1 MLYEVHLPLAEALAE
16 CLDMSGAKRM
26 MDLGGGSGV
35 LSLALLRSYPNLTA
49 LVVDIANVCAAGRE
63 IAAEQAMEARLTFR
77 AADYEQDKLP
87 SGFHLVLECD
97 VGGYSEGVLQKVWAA
112 LEPGG
117 RLVIV
122 DQFATGQGLAP
133 ETAPYP
139 LWAFLASMDNPDSSH
154 WTASEIQAKLRHA
167 GFRDISQTLLPQRGT
182 QRWTKNWVLIE
193 AWK

>member
-1 MLYEVHLPLAEALAE
+1 LPDYFAQLVASPERARRFTRVLYEVHLPLAEALAE

-63 IAAEQAMEARLTFR
+63 IAAEKAMEARLTFR

-97 VGGYSEGVLQKVWAA
+97 VGGYSEGVLQKGVGCSGAWGT
-112 LEPGG
+112 PGDRG
-117 RLVIV
+117 SICHRTGSCSGDSLLSPVGLSRLH
-122 DQFATGQGLAP
+122 G
-133 ETAPYP
+133 
-139 LWAFLASMDNPDSSH
+139 
-154 WTASEIQAKLRHA
+154 
-167 GFRDISQTLLPQRGT
+167 
-182 QRWTKNWVLIE
+182 
-193 AWK
+193 

>member
-122 DQFATGQGLAP
+122 DQFATGQGLAS

-139 LWAFLASMDNPDSSH
+139 LW
-154 WTASEIQAKLRHA
+154 TASEIQDKLRHA
-167 GFRDISQTLLPQRGT
+167 DFRDISQTLLPQRGT